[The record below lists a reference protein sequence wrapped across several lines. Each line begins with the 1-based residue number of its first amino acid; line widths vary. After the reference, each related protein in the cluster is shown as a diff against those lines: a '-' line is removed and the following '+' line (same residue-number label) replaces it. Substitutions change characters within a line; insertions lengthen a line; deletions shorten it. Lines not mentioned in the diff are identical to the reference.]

1 MNTLLNAMAEKKIAR
16 VRLLVTDIH
25 GCPKFMVIPAG
36 YVEDIA
42 HGMSIDGSS
51 IPGFTNA
58 GSSDVLVKPDLET
71 PYFVGD
77 EVILFCDLYE
87 TENTPLSKDGRG
99 ILKRVSSEYQV
110 LVKPELEFF
119 LLKGTLPVDQAGYMD
134 TGEGLT
140 LVEEVVNT
148 TGIKV
153 ERFHHENGPGQYE
166 IEPVMGPT
174 VPGCDAI
181 TILKDLLKQKAHR
194 NNWTATFMPKPLADK
209 AGSGMHFHL
218 LLEKNGKNLF
228 QGFGDTARYFVGGLL
243 AHAREITAICNPTI
257 NSYKRL
263 IPNYEAP
270 VNISWGKSNRSAL
283 VRIPK
288 GGRTRVEYRAP
299 DPSCNPYLA
308 LALMVG
314 AGLDGVKNMIEPP
327 EEGSTVCSPYGT
339 LPSSLEEALDELE
352 ASDLVQEIL
361 GAELIEGFIT
371 IKKKEIRNYQ
381 AHISQWE
388 YDHYL

>member
-1 MNTLLNAMAEKKIAR
+1 
-16 VRLLVTDIH
+16 
-25 GCPKFMVIPAG
+25 MVIPAG
-36 YVEDIA
+36 NVEDIV

-51 IPGFTNA
+51 IPGLTTA
-58 GSSDVLVKPDLET
+58 RSSDVLLKPDLET

-77 EVILFCDLYE
+77 EVVLFCDLYE
-87 TENTPLSKDGRG
+87 TENTPFSKDGRG
-99 ILKRVSSEYQV
+99 ILKKVSSEYQV

-119 LLKGTLPVDQAGYMD
+119 LLKGRLPVDQAGYMD
-134 TGEGLT
+134 AGEGLP

-148 TGIKV
+148 AGIKV

-166 IEPVMGPT
+166 IEPVMGPA

-181 TILKDLLKQKAHR
+181 IIFKDLLRQKACQKDW
-194 NNWTATFMPKPLADK
+194 NATFMPKPLENE

-218 LLEKNGKNLF
+218 SLEKNGKNLF
-228 QGFGDTARYFVGGLL
+228 QRFGDIARHFVGGLL
-243 AHAREITAICNPTI
+243 AHAREITAVCNPTV

-270 VNISWGKSNRSAL
+270 VTISWGKSNRAAL

-308 LALMVG
+308 LALMIG
-314 AGLDGVKNMIEPP
+314 AGLDGVKNTIEPP
-327 EEGSTVCSPYGT
+327 QEGSRVNSSRGT

-352 ASDLVQEIL
+352 ASELVHEIL
-361 GAELIEGFIT
+361 GAELVEEFIT
-371 IKKKEIRNYQ
+371 LKKKEIRSYQ
-381 AHISQWE
+381 THISQWE

>member
-1 MNTLLNAMAEKKIAR
+1 MNTLLNAVAEKKITR

-25 GCPKFMVIPAG
+25 GDPKFMVIPAG
-36 YVEDIA
+36 YLEEVIQ
-42 HGMSIDGSS
+42 GMSIDGSS
-51 IPGFTNA
+51 IPGFTQV
-58 GSSDVLVKPDLET
+58 GSSDVIVKPDVEN
-71 PYFVGD
+71 PCFMGD
-77 EVILFCDLYE
+77 EVVLFCDLYE
-87 TENTPLSKDGRG
+87 TENNPFSKDGRG
-99 ILKRVSSEYQV
+99 ILKRVTSGYQV

-119 LLKGTLPVDQAGYMD
+119 LLKGTVPVDQAGYMD
-134 TGEGLT
+134 AGEGLA
-140 LVEEVVNT
+140 LVEDVVGT
-148 TGIKV
+148 TDIKV

-166 IEPVMGPT
+166 IEPVMAPA

-181 TILKDLLKQKAHR
+181 IILKDVLRQKARR
-194 NNWTATFMPKPLADK
+194 NNWTATFMPKPLVDK

-228 QGFGDTARYFVGGLL
+228 QDFGDTARYFVGGLL
-243 AHAREITAICNPTI
+243 THAREITAVCNPTL

-263 IPNYEAP
+263 VPDFEAP
-270 VNISWGKSNRSAL
+270 VSIFWGKSNRSAL

-288 GGRTRVEYRAP
+288 GGRTRIEYRAP

-314 AGLDGVKNMIEPP
+314 AGLDGVRHKIEPP
-327 EEGSTVCSPYGT
+327 EEGSGTGAPSGT
-339 LPSSLEEALDELE
+339 LPFSLEEALNELE
-352 ASDLVQEIL
+352 ASDLAHETL
-361 GAELIEGFIT
+361 GAELVEEFII
-371 IKKKEIRNYQ
+371 IKRKEIQEYQ